1 MQQDHLI
8 FLRILRSPK
17 IGVRTFYKLMDLCQG
32 DAYQCLDLLADKN
45 IPVVDESIVL
55 SELTKL
61 HKIKGSVLFYK
72 DDIYPHPLKNIQD
85 APPFLM
91 MLGDQNLLKK
101 QSIAIIGARNASMA
115 GKRFVEKISHNLSFA
130 HYNIVSGLA
139 RGIDGAAHKGALDNG
154 TLAVLAGGIDQVYP
168 SEHQKLYEEI
178 AEKGVVLS
186 EMPMGL
192 PPTAGLFP
200 RRNRIVSGL
209 SKAIIISEAALKSGS
224 MITAE
229 YALEQGR
236 EVFVIPG
243 HPSDPRSARGH
254 KLIQDGAY
262 LLHTADDVLKVLS
275 TVQDKPA
282 VKEAVTMAL
291 NETQKQIEH
300 DCGIIL
306 REKLLALLSANPTNL
321 EDVLNAIPGLKP
333 HELMIEITDLEL
345 DGLIVRHDHQGISK
359 KM

>member
-17 IGVRTFYKLMDLCQG
+17 IGVRTFYKLMDLCRG
-32 DAYQCLDLLADKN
+32 DAYQCLN
-45 IPVVDESIVL
+45 FL
-55 SELTKL
+55 SEKGIAVVTEQHVLKELEKL
-61 HKIKGSVLFYK
+61 QKIKGTLLFYE
-72 DDIYPHPLKNIQD
+72 DDQYPTALKNIQD

-91 MLGDQNLLKK
+91 MIGNKNLLKK
-101 QSIAIIGARNASMA
+101 KSIAIIGARNASMA
-115 GKRFVEKISHNLSFA
+115 GKRFVEKVSAHLSDA
-130 HYNIVSGLA
+130 DYNIVSGLA
-139 RGIDGAAHKGALDNG
+139 RGIDGAAHKGALNKG
-154 TLAVLAGGIDQVYP
+154 TIAVLAGGIDQVYP

-178 AEKGVVLS
+178 VEKGIVLS

-209 SKAIIISEAALKSGS
+209 SDAIIISEAAFKSGS

-236 EVFVIPG
+236 EIFVIPG
-243 HPSDPRSARGH
+243 HPSDPRSAGGH
-254 KLIQDGAY
+254 KLIQDGAH

-275 TVQDKPA
+275 SARAIP
-282 VKEAVTMAL
+282 
-291 NETQKQIEH
+291 
-300 DCGIIL
+300 IIL
-306 REKLLALLSANPTNL
+306 KEPAQIAPNIPEKHLTSDCILRDKLLTLLSANPTTL
-321 EDVLNAIPGLKP
+321 EDILRAIPGLKP

-345 DGLIVRHDHQGISK
+345 DGLIIRHDHQGISK

>member
-1 MQQDHLI
+1 MQQDLLI
-8 FLRILRSPK
+8 FLRILRSAK
-17 IGVRTFYKLMDLCQG
+17 IGVRSFYKLMDLCQG
-32 DAYQCLDLLADKN
+32 EASTCLDLLAEKG
-45 IPVVDESIVL
+45 ISVVDESVVVR
-55 SELTKL
+55 ELEKL
-61 HKIKGSVLFYK
+61 QKIKGFILFYQ
-72 DDIYPHPLKNIQD
+72 DDRYPTALKSIQD

-91 MLGDQNLLKK
+91 MLGNSALLKK
-101 QSIAIIGARNASMA
+101 ESIAIIGARNASMA
-115 GKRFVEKISHNLSFA
+115 GKRFVEKISNNLGDA
-130 HYNIVSGLA
+130 NYNIVSGLA
-139 RGIDGAAHKGALDNG
+139 RGIDGAAHQGALTSG
-154 TLAVLAGGIDQVYP
+154 TIAVLAGGIDQIYP
-168 SEHQKLYEEI
+168 SEHQKLYAQI
-178 AEKGVVLS
+178 AEKGIILS

-209 SKAIIISEAALKSGS
+209 SKAIVISEAAFKSGS

-243 HPSDPRSARGH
+243 HPSDPRSAGGH
-254 KLIQDGAY
+254 KLIQDGAH
-262 LLHTADDVLKVLS
+262 LLHTADDVLKILRVAQS
-275 TVQDKPA
+275 MPIFEDKIMA
-282 VKEAVTMAL
+282 VPSAP
-291 NETQKQIEH
+291 QKQCELMPNT
-300 DCGIIL
+300 IL
-306 REKLLALLSANPTNL
+306 RKKILPLLSASPTSL

>member
-17 IGVRTFYKLMDLCQG
+17 IGVRTFYKLMNLCRG
-32 DAYQCLDLLADKN
+32 DAHQCLDLLAEKN
-45 IPVVDESIVL
+45 INIVTEHSVL
-55 SELTKL
+55 KELDKL
-61 HKIKGSVLFYK
+61 QKIKGTLLFYQ
-72 DDIYPHPLKNIQD
+72 DNTYPVMLKNIQD

-91 MLGDQNLLKK
+91 MLGDQTLLKK

-115 GKRFVEKISHNLSFA
+115 GKRFVEKVADHLSDA

-139 RGIDGAAHKGALDNG
+139 RGIDGAAHKGAMNKG
-154 TLAVLAGGIDQVYP
+154 TIAVLAGGIDQVYP

-178 AEKGVVLS
+178 IEKGVILS

-209 SKAIIISEAALKSGS
+209 SEAIIISEAAFQSGS

-236 EVFVIPG
+236 EIFVIPG
-243 HPSDPRSARGH
+243 HPSDPRSAGGH
-254 KLIQDGAY
+254 KLIQDGAH
-262 LLHTADDVLKVLS
+262 LLHTADDVLKILNVAQSMPIIREERVQMTPPIPKNLS
-275 TVQDKPA
+275 IAD
-282 VKEAVTMAL
+282 
-291 NETQKQIEH
+291 
-300 DCGIIL
+300 GIL
-306 REKLLALLSANPTNL
+306 REKLLALLSVNPINL
-321 EDVLNAIPGLKP
+321 EDILSAIPGLKP

-345 DGLIVRHDHQGISK
+345 EGLIIRHDHQGISK